1 VSIQIVFV
9 TFSLIRL
16 CLLLLSLSL
25 SRLSGKHSG
34 LGSFLD
40 CLSDDHRI
48 KLVSVVHCVFIDI
61 AAISIPFVKIIRA
74 ACLLVLIE
82 ADIFLVCHDLRVV
95 VLFDLGAKISLVYL
109 ILWQI
114 KHNL

>member
-1 VSIQIVFV
+1 MSIQIVFV
-9 TFSLIRL
+9 PFSLSRL

-25 SRLSGKHSG
+25 SRFSGKHSG

-40 CLSDDHRI
+40 CLSDNNRI